1 MNAATDNPMC
11 AMCRK
16 LGQKGYRKD
25 RYKNCK
31 EECKALKTYKLCE
44 SELKR

>member
-16 LGQKGYRKD
+16 IRPD

-31 EECKALKTYKLCE
+31 EECKALKAYKLCE
-44 SELKR
+44 SESKR